1 MNRRGRAPVLIPVI
15 VNLNHVMIH
24 ARGQDI
30 SNISQVVECR
40 EYEQTQYLY
49 VSESS
54 QDLN

>member
-1 MNRRGRAPVLIPVI
+1 MNRRGRAPVFIPVI

-24 ARGQDI
+24 ARGQGI